1 MGKMGKGCYPKG
13 LMGLGFKKY
22 LQILDSIGS
31 KVWMEADIHFES
43 VDEGDY
49 SKIHSPKLPHQLDQT
64 PSKILQRGFYL
75 LESYY

>member
-13 LMGLGFKKY
+13 LWGLGFQKY
-22 LQILDSIGS
+22 PQILNSAGN
-31 KVWMEADIHFES
+31 KVWMEDDIHFEF

-49 SKIHSPKLPHQLDQT
+49 SKIHSSKLTYRLDQT
-64 PSKILQRGFYL
+64 TAKILQRRVYF